1 MGTAG
6 ACEYTAAEA
15 PVRYLTTLQ
24 MAQFVLVFFHALL
37 PLYFTC
43 DYPVIVA
50 KVEEFLFVLKEKVL
64 REKSKQFTK

>member
-1 MGTAG
+1 
-6 ACEYTAAEA
+6 
-15 PVRYLTTLQ
+15 